1 MKIITIKMKTVF
13 NRLRNNRS
21 RLEGKPI
28 TPFTLGNTIPSIN
41 PTTANA
47 QCVVGGGSSTSSS
60 SASQGTT
67 NLSGS
72 HSLSTA
78 GSSMVTNSL
87 VNPAQQHYSILIHY
101 SLSDKS
107 FVYDT
112 LAPKMIS
119 DLTPS
124 EESSTLLLQ
133 SEKKRQICFQQQTDT
148 KLRSDGKSIERN
160 LMNSESVIVVASE
173 HYMKINNNSNELKTI
188 TERVCT
194 GPNKKPLVVIA
205 LESSTA
211 QTLRHTT
218 SLKASNILVWGS
230 PNFWQNVS
238 RNLMTKY
245 QTFNNNKLHNLSLS
259 SPNKKKGI
267 MGSDDDEMW
276 TYLKTNSDSSNNGK
290 NGDFTLSDNNTNR
303 LSMGTLKENLNTRGY
318 QNDLEDKSYNFNFP
332 SSTLQLGKRKQYLR
346 GNPIPSSTPTSR
358 RTSHPDSTET
368 TSSLSSKSR
377 SPNTSKVES
386 HHSMLPSRNILE
398 NPFESHKPERFS
410 HRKPPPYPTSQN
422 HAGNSNSDSD
432 YMSVNDSLA
441 PKNEPIYHTLDDEQY
456 QQRKSF
462 NKPVGHSD
470 PNDDQKVYINSALE
484 VVYPTES
491 LLRRQQQKLL
501 ELQRQHDYLKQK
513 QRDYQSFGLE
523 NEELDDENEVDEEFD
538 ELLGNNLEDGYT
550 DEDQEDVY
558 ENGDDNSI
566 SYYRHGMLGIE
577 RKPSSASTNYVPSPA
592 PGTNPRNRSDRDLN
606 GFIAMRDPYDN
617 LFLGGSNAS
626 RRALYDSQ
634 KGAKKG
640 HKKGNYFV

>member
-1 MKIITIKMKTVF
+1 MNIIS

-28 TPFTLGNTIPSIN
+28 NPFALGNTIPSIN
-41 PTTANA
+41 PTTTNPS
-47 QCVVGGGSSTSSS
+47 CVVGGGSSTSSS

-72 HSLSTA
+72 HSLSTG
-78 GSSMVTNSL
+78 GSSMVTTTLMNS
-87 VNPAQQHYSILIHY
+87 AQQHYSILIHF
-101 SLSDKS
+101 SMSDKP
-107 FVYDT
+107 FVYET

-148 KLRSDGKSIERN
+148 KSKSDGKSIERN

-173 HYMKINNNSNELKTI
+173 HYMKINNNNNELKTI

-211 QTLRHTT
+211 HTLRHTT

-259 SPNKKKGI
+259 SPNKKQGM
-267 MGSDDDEMW
+267 MGSDDDEIW
-276 TYLKTNSDSSNNGK
+276 TYLKTNSDNSN
-290 NGDFTLSDNNTNR
+290 TSDNNTNR

-318 QNDLEDKSYNFNFP
+318 QNGLEDKSYNFNFP
-332 SSTLQLGKRKQYLR
+332 SSTLQIGKRKQYLR
-346 GNPIPSSTPTSR
+346 GNPMPSSTPTSR

-368 TSSLSSKSR
+368 TSSVSSKSR
-377 SPNTSKVES
+377 SPNNSKVES
-386 HHSMLPSRNILE
+386 HHSMLQSRNILE

-410 HRKPPPYPTSQN
+410 HRKPPPYPTSQS
-422 HAGNSNSDSD
+422 HGVNSNSDSD

-441 PKNEPIYHTLDDEQY
+441 TKNEPIYHTLDDEQH
-456 QQRKSF
+456 QQQLSF
-462 NKPVGHSD
+462 NKHRT
-470 PNDDQKVYINSALE
+470 PNDAIDDQKVYINSALE

-501 ELQRQHDYLKQK
+501 ELQRQHQYLKQK
-513 QRDYQSFGLE
+513 QRDFQSYGLE
-523 NEELDDENEVDEEFD
+523 NDEIDDDENEVDEEFD

-550 DEDQEDVY
+550 DEDHEDVY

-566 SYYRHGMLGIE
+566 SYYRHGMIGIE

-592 PGTNPRNRSDRDLN
+592 PGTNPRNKSDRDLN
-606 GFIAMRDPYDN
+606 GFIAMRDPYDG
-617 LFLGGSNAS
+617 LFQGGNNAS
-626 RRALYDSQ
+626 RRALYNSQ
-634 KGAKKG
+634 KGTKKG
-640 HKKGNYFV
+640 QNKGNYFV